1 MLAITDL
8 KASLVSDVNLGRLVV
23 FERGSQRLF
32 ALRVNAG
39 RDVTPESAA
48 LLVFGLQDDGH
59 TFSAVCLSNVGHE
72 RCMVLNVPLLVAA
85 EVSPFLSGRRPPGLV
100 AGALVTHENGLAIAA
115 TVTPPST
122 DLRFWDIQSG
132 LLVGAP
138 EASQQLTGWQIGVAG
153 IDGKFEPIIPG

>member
-1 MLAITDL
+1 MLAITHL
-8 KASLVSDVNLGRLVV
+8 KAQVVSDVDLGRLVV

-32 ALRVNAG
+32 ALRVNAS

-48 LLVFGLQDDGH
+48 LLVFGLQDEGH
-59 TFSAVCLSNVGHE
+59 TFPAVYLSDVGHE
-72 RCMVLNVPLLVAA
+72 WCMVLNVPLIVAA
-85 EVSPFLSGRRPPGLV
+85 EVSPLLSGRKPPGLG
-100 AGALVTHENGLAIAA
+100 AGALVAHENGLAIAA
-115 TVTPPST
+115 TVAPAST
-122 DLRFWDIQSG
+122 DLLFWDIQSG